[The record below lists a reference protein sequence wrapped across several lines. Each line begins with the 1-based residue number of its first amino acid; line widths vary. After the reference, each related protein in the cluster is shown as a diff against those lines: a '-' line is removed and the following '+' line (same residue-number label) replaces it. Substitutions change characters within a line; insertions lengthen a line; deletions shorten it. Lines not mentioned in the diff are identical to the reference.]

1 MKKLNKRQIIMLG
14 VAALLVLFAVYE
26 LLIARPSAKK
36 AATLAAPGET
46 AFFAETFK
54 SNLLI
59 KEVTGVDAYIAQRAE
74 TEWGRNPFMEAN
86 SYREFVGKE
95 AGGGMGAKITYSGY
109 VEAGQK
115 KMAIINGWEYE
126 AGEALEIEG
135 YLLKKVTP
143 SRVLIINRTTG
154 GESYIQLQ
162 E

>member
-1 MKKLNKRQIIMLG
+1 MKKLNKRQIIILG
-14 VAALLVLFAVYE
+14 VAALLVLFAFYE

-36 AATLAAPGET
+36 VKTEAAPAET
-46 AFFAETFK
+46 ASIADTFRSDLTISK
-54 SNLLI
+54 IS
-59 KEVTGVDAYIAQRAE
+59 GVDAYIAQRAE

-95 AGGGMGAKITYSGY
+95 TGGGVGAKIIYSGY

-126 AGEALEIEG
+126 AGEALDVEG
-135 YLLKKVTP
+135 YLSKKVTP

-154 GESYIQLQ
+154 GETYIQLQ